1 VWGGVRPLYQEK
13 AAGTDTRDVTRAHAL
28 LNHRTR
34 DGVERFVTITGGKF
48 CTLRLMAEETMDAVC
63 AELGVERPC
72 RTADEALP
80 DSEDRR
86 YYWLGARVAQR
97 EETLHD
103 DQLVCECEFVPLRD
117 LETAIARRDTTNLDD
132 VRRTIR
138 LGMGPCQGGFCMYRA
153 TGILHR
159 IKQVPSTVA
168 NRSFLDFIQ
177 ERWKGGQPVLYGDQ
191 LRQVRLDEWIF
202 QGLFDVAHLPSDEA
216 RSAGKAE
223 VSS

>member
-1 VWGGVRPLYQEK
+1 
-13 AAGTDTRDVTRAHAL
+13 VTRAHAL

-63 AELGVERPC
+63 AELGVDRPC
-72 RTADEALP
+72 RTADEPLP

-86 YYWLGARVAQR
+86 YYWLGARVARR
-97 EETLHD
+97 EESLLE
-103 DQLVCECEFVPLRD
+103 DQLVCECEFVPRRD
-117 LETAIARRDTTNLDD
+117 LEAVIGWRDTTNLDD
-132 VRRTIR
+132 IRRSVR

-153 TGILHR
+153 TGILHGLKE
-159 IKQVPSTVA
+159 IPAPVA

-177 ERWKGGQPVLYGDQ
+177 ERWKGAQPVLYGDQ

-216 RSAGKAE
+216 RSADRAE
-223 VSS
+223 VAS